1 MSAAE
6 KYARPA
12 ESISADAM
20 AQAKAAGQSL
30 ADKGV
35 TQQASLGTGAPAPTP
50 AMKYGGAGD
59 NLERQL
65 PPPSRSR

>member
-1 MSAAE
+1 MSAAD

-12 ESISADAM
+12 ESVSAESL

-35 TQQASLGTGAPAPTP
+35 THQASLGSGAPAPTP
-50 AMKYGGAGD
+50 AMKYGGNDTPSKAIA
-59 NLERQL
+59 
-65 PPPSRSR
+65 PPSRAR